1 MQKLLPTYFF
11 AALTLC
17 MAACS
22 NNSPDDVPVEAQ
34 DVSSAIPISTTVS
47 STPDTTKLQRNST
60 LEIIPVEQFDDEAY
74 VSIMPVPEC
83 PPPCNTP
90 EDIRP
95 PLTLKEILNENA
107 PKPQLYSVT
116 GNASKKI
123 KCLQGTEISIPENAF
138 TVNGT
143 DVYDGE
149 LTFAVT
155 EYYSIADILM
165 AKLHTAGDSGVLE
178 SGGMVYLEAF
188 AGDNKIELMPG
199 KTVGIKFVDAKEGM
213 GIFYL
218 KETDSNSVWYA
229 DNSTTIS
236 DVIEPDQTAMFVGGN
251 TAYYNYL
258 TEKVRYPDLSKNP
271 LMDGAVIISCTIDS
285 NGLVK
290 NPGIERSMHPA
301 YDSIALKAVAEMPN
315 WNPAIKNGKTISSEI
330 KLPIRFDA
338 SDVALI
344 GDAKSDKKFKRK
356 NKVDITDEMYQGV
369 YTPGDSIVQI
379 RNTIV
384 ELTTTGT
391 GLQVYENKVMTS
403 AGLGY
408 VNCDRYI
415 KNGVP
420 NTNVMVD
427 LPKGGETQ
435 LSLIV
440 NDARIVIPGLVL
452 EQGSGKI
459 YGVDKNLECTLFVIR
474 MDAGQLSYCIQ
485 PVITGSSKAV
495 EVVLTD
501 IAPGQFDE
509 LVEKINAGQN
519 LTVR

>member
-22 NNSPDDVPVEAQ
+22 NNEPDESPSVTA
-34 DVSSAIPISTTVS
+34 AIPISTTVS
-47 STPDTTKLQRNST
+47 SATDTTKLQRNST
-60 LEIIPVEQFDDEAY
+60 LEIIPVEQFDDEEY

-83 PPPCNTP
+83 PPPCNP
-90 EDIRP
+90 PADIQP
-95 PLTLKEILNENA
+95 PLTLQEILNENA
-107 PKPQLYSVT
+107 PKPQKYSVNSNST
-116 GNASKKI
+116 KKI
-123 KCLQGTEISIPENAF
+123 KCLQGTEINIPENAF
-138 TVNGT
+138 TANGT
-143 DVYDGE
+143 VVYNGE

-155 EYYSIADILM
+155 EYYSMADILM
-165 AKLHTAGDSGVLE
+165 AKLHTLADSGILE
-178 SGGMVYLEAF
+178 SGGMVYLEAY
-188 AGDNKIELMPG
+188 AGDKELELMPG
-199 KTVGIKFVDAKEGM
+199 KTVGIKFVEAKEGM

-229 DNSTTIS
+229 DNNTTIS
-236 DVIEPDQTAMFVGGN
+236 DVQVDEQTSMFEGGN
-251 TAYYNYL
+251 IAYYNYL
-258 TEKVRYPDLSKNP
+258 NSKMQYPDLTKNP
-271 LMDGAVIISCTIDS
+271 TLTGTVMISCLIDT
-285 NGLVK
+285 NGKVTNAAIQKSL
-290 NPGIERSMHPA
+290 HPA

-315 WNPAIKNGKTISSEI
+315 WNPAIRNGKASPSEVV
-330 KLPIRFDA
+330 LPIAFDA
-338 SDVALI
+338 TDMALV
-344 GDAKSDKKFKRK
+344 GDTKSDKKFKRK

-384 ELTTTGT
+384 ELTTTAT
-391 GLQVYENKVMTS
+391 GLQVYENKVMTT

-415 KNGVP
+415 NNGVP
-420 NTNVMVD
+420 NTNVLVN

-452 EQGSGKI
+452 QQGSGKI

-474 MDAGQLSYCIQ
+474 MDAGQLSYCLQ
-485 PVITGSSKAV
+485 PVITGSLKPI